1 MTFEFEDFFLS
12 NSSEPN
18 LYSNILSYLLKEKK
32 KWNFKNGFNNSSS
45 IYIQTQNM
53 NKNLANI
60 RTIDKIYIK
69 YDAIEMLHYNQSFK
83 SKEFTTLIKN
93 LNNVYFEIQFPSN
106 KYQLIYDDIIQI
118 KEKNNQNI
126 KMKVFIMRINDSDKI
141 FKDEKNINSIKAT
154 FPTSSDNLF
163 ESMESLEDIA
173 ISPSVPSINLFAFSK
188 CPKLQ
193 KLAFDP
199 TNT

>member
-1 MTFEFEDFFLS
+1 MLILTTTKSFYRTSKMTFEFEDFFLS

-32 KWNFKNGFNNSSS
+32 KWNFKNGFNNSSF
-45 IYIQTQNM
+45 IYVQTQNM
-53 NKNLANI
+53 NINLVNI

-141 FKDEKNINSIKAT
+141 FKE
-154 FPTSSDNLF
+154 
-163 ESMESLEDIA
+163 
-173 ISPSVPSINLFAFSK
+173 
-188 CPKLQ
+188 
-193 KLAFDP
+193 
-199 TNT
+199 